1 MKIGCQTITFG
12 NERHKTD
19 MEGIIK
25 TVAAAGYEGME
36 TGFFRLDINEA
47 GNYKKLQDEFNI
59 RQAAI
64 HIGGD
69 FGDTESVKKQ
79 LENIPGLI
87 KTAHTLGCE
96 NIFFSGSP
104 ANAATDYKLV
114 CENINALGRTLKE
127 NGLVLSY
134 HNHDWEI
141 KNNYFGLYAL
151 CGSTDPE
158 YLSFAPD
165 IGWIAQGG
173 GDPVTALKYLGGRVS
188 NLHFK
193 DFTRDGKFTELG
205 RGAVDFKAAYEFAK
219 GRDFWVIAEQ
229 DASEIGAEASIA
241 RNFEYIKNIL

>member
-1 MKIGCQTITFG
+1 MKIACQTITFG

-19 MEGIIK
+19 MPGIIK
-25 TVAAAGYEGME
+25 AVAAAGYGGME

-47 GNYKKLQDEFNI
+47 ENYKKLLDEYNI
-59 RQAAI
+59 TQAAI

-69 FGDTESVKKQ
+69 FGDAESVKRQ

-87 KTAHTLGCE
+87 KTAHTLECV

-104 ANAATDYKLV
+104 QNAATDYRTV
-114 CENINALGRTLKE
+114 CENINALGKKLKE

-141 KNNYFGLYAL
+141 KNDYFGLHAL
-151 CGSTDPE
+151 CDNTDPE

-165 IGWIAQGG
+165 VGWIAQGG
-173 GDPVTALKYLGGRVS
+173 GDPAAALVYLGGRVS

-193 DFTRDGKFTELG
+193 EFTSDGKFTELG
-205 RGAVDFKAAYEFAK
+205 RGVVDFGAAYECVK
-219 GRDFWVIAEQ
+219 GRDFWIVAEQ
-229 DASEIGAEASIA
+229 DASEIGAELSIA